1 MVKPGGGLLGPI
13 WQNTVKDGLDEPDIP
28 LLKDLIEEIDTTY
41 PVPPPKPTAVPAPA
55 PGQHP

>member
-1 MVKPGGGLLGPI
+1 MGPI

-41 PVPPPKPTAVPAPA
+41 PLPPPKPAAAPAPA
-55 PGQHP
+55 PAQHP